1 MPNQPDMTKA
11 KAVFDYEPLMAD
23 FNQKLNTQ
31 LRSHG
36 ADSEYLEMWVP
47 DEDPVKSML
56 NMAESALA
64 FGCQEMKIRFG
75 TATMD
80 EGQRKTLL
88 ATIADIADGRL
99 AQIAT
104 GYELT
109 IKARD

>member
-1 MPNQPDMTKA
+1 MPNQPDMTNV

-36 ADSEYLEMWVP
+36 ADSEYLEAWVP

-56 NMAESALA
+56 NMVESAFA
-64 FGCQEMKIRFG
+64 SGCQEMKIRFA
-75 TATMD
+75 ATTMN
-80 EGQRKTLL
+80 EEQRKTLL
-88 ATIADIADGRL
+88 ATIADIAEGRL
-99 AQIAT
+99 AQTAT

-109 IKARD
+109 IRAKD